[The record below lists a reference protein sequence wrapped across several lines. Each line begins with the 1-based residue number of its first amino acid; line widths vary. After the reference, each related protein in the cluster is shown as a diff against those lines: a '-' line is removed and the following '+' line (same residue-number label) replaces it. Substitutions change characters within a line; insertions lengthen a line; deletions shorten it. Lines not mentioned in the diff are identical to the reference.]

1 MPQLYDSKTRPFP
14 HCVSHAR
21 SWLPGIQMWGS
32 VGEQTCPGSLSSE
45 MEPAKPWG
53 DPPYHK
59 RCWGSCFP
67 RPQANTPLIYMM
79 EPRAG
84 EPRVC

>member
-21 SWLPGIQMWGS
+21 SWLPRIQMWGS

-53 DPPYHK
+53 DPPIT
-59 RCWGSCFP
+59 RGAGAAAFPGP
-67 RPQANTPLIYMM
+67 RPIP
-79 EPRAG
+79 P
-84 EPRVC
+84 